1 MLTNTPAD
9 HTQPA
14 GTDVQSRYFL
24 DEAFDAGTD
33 ADWWLDLGRV
43 DLPAVPAL

>member
-1 MLTNTPAD
+1 MIPTTPAD

-14 GTDVQSRYFL
+14 GTDVQPRFFL
-24 DEAFDAGTD
+24 DDAYDAGTD

-43 DLPAVPAL
+43 DIPAPPAM